1 MTIIRGRVIADSRV
15 AEAEGTGMI
24 VFVAGMQR
32 SGSTFVFNIARELLS
47 RSGRVYAEPSISI
60 PDVLIRSSGADH
72 IILKSHIADDLL
84 LSLTRHGAVKTVC
97 TYRCVE
103 DSVASLMDVFGYSLA
118 NSIARIRSWVRMY
131 RHIRGFALNV
141 PYEALRCD
149 PVSVAN
155 RVSKNLGCADDATA
169 LAQKYSRER
178 VFAASHMMD
187 ESSQH
192 VVNMGSSVY
201 HKVTYFHRRHVPS
214 LRDRVASHDLP
225 VDELNQVK
233 TQLADEIA
241 FMERCRIEDA
251 T

>member
-1 MTIIRGRVIADSRV
+1 
-15 AEAEGTGMI
+15 MI

-32 SGSTFVFNIARELLS
+32 SGSTFVFNVAREVLS
-47 RSGRVYAEPSISI
+47 RSGRVYTEPSFSV
-60 PDVLIRSSGADH
+60 PEVLIRSSGADH

-84 LSLTRHGAVKTVC
+84 LSLTRHGAVKTFC

-131 RHIRGFALNV
+131 RHIRAFALNV
-141 PYEALRCD
+141 PYEVVRRD
-149 PVSVAN
+149 PVF
-155 RVSKNLGCADDATA
+155 RYDATA

-178 VFAASHMMD
+178 VFAASHVMD
-187 ESSQH
+187 ESSQQ
-192 VVNMGSSVY
+192 VVNMGSSIY

-214 LRDRVASHDLP
+214 LRDRAASHDLP

-241 FMERCRIEDA
+241 YVERCRIEDA

>member
-1 MTIIRGRVIADSRV
+1 
-15 AEAEGTGMI
+15 MI

-32 SGSTFVFNIARELLS
+32 SGSTFVFNVARELRS
-47 RSGRVYAEPSISI
+47 RSGRVYAEPSFSI
-60 PDVLIRSSGADH
+60 PEVLIRSSGADH

-84 LSLTRHGAVKTVC
+84 LSLTRHGAVKTFC

-118 NSIARIRSWVRMY
+118 NSIARIRSRVRMY
-131 RHIRGFALNV
+131 RHIRAFALNV
-141 PYEALRCD
+141 PYEVVRRD

-155 RVSKNLGCADDATA
+155 SADDATA
-169 LAQKYSRER
+169 LAQKYSRNR
-178 VFAASHMMD
+178 VFAASHVIY

-192 VVNMGSSVY
+192 VVNIGSSIY

-214 LRDRVASHDLP
+214 LRDRVASDDLP
-225 VDELNQVK
+225 IDELNQVR

-241 FMERCRIEDA
+241 YVERCRIEDA
-251 T
+251 TCGAEP

>member
-1 MTIIRGRVIADSRV
+1 
-15 AEAEGTGMI
+15 MI

-32 SGSTFVFNIARELLS
+32 SGSTFVFNVAREVLS
-47 RSGRVYAEPSISI
+47 RSGRVYAEPSFSV
-60 PDVLIRSSGADH
+60 PEVLIRSSGADH

-84 LSLTRHGAVKTVC
+84 LSLTRHGAVKTFC

-131 RHIRGFALNV
+131 RHIRAFALNV
-141 PYEALRCD
+141 PYEVVRRD
-149 PVSVAN
+149 PVLVAN
-155 RVSKNLGCADDATA
+155 RVSKYLACAGDATA

-178 VFAASHMMD
+178 VFAASHVMD
-187 ESSQH
+187 ESSQQ
-192 VVNMGSSVY
+192 VVNMGSSIY

-214 LRDRVASHDLP
+214 LRDRAALHDLP

-241 FMERCRIEDA
+241 YVERCRIEDA